1 MFVRDVMTP
10 NPITVKPDV
19 AFQDALKL
27 LRDKGVRRLPVVND
41 EGKLVGIITEKDL
54 LYASPSKATTLDVW
68 ELSYLLS
75 KLKVEDIMTKEVITI
90 SDDTPIEEAA
100 KVMADKKVGALPVM
114 RDGELVG
121 IITETDIFKVL
132 LKLLGAGRE
141 GSRFV
146 FEVPDKEGVLAQLT
160 QLIARYG
167 GNIIALATYPSPN
180 EGRGRVMV
188 KIKGLEDARFLEAL
202 QGTEISLCDFR

>member
-1 MFVRDVMTP
+1 VFVRDVMTP

-19 AFQDALKL
+19 PFQDALKL
-27 LRDKGVRRLPVVND
+27 LREKGVRRLPVVD
-41 EGKLVGIITEKDL
+41 EEGKLVGIVTEKDL

-75 KLKVEDIMTKEVITI
+75 KLTVKDVMTKNVITV

-100 KVMADKKVGALPVM
+100 KIMADSKIGALPVM
-114 RDGELVG
+114 HEGELVG
-121 IITETDIFKVL
+121 IVTETDIFKVL

-188 KIKGLEDARFLEAL
+188 KVRGLEDSRFLEAL

>member
-1 MFVRDVMTP
+1 MFVRDVMTL

-180 EGRGRVMV
+180 EGRGRVVV
-188 KIKGLEDARFLEAL
+188 KVKGLEDARFLEAL